1 MQIIYVHM
9 MISISHERSRFRSR
23 IRHGSS
29 VVCDGEL
36 QNPSELDAVNCNK
49 VILYLASSTSNRS
62 ENPVSDVLNKLDQAE
77 KKGYAAI
84 RGEHTGFQVLWN
96 AADRLGPIT

>member
-1 MQIIYVHM
+1 MPAPNADYI
-9 MISISHERSRFRSR
+9 RSYDDKTFLMRGHDSEVEFATAVR
-23 IRHGSS
+23 

-36 QNPSELDAVNCNK
+36 QNPVSELDAVNCNK

-84 RGEHTGFQVLWN
+84 REEHIQDFSSLME
-96 AADRLGPIT
+96 RC